1 MFRVLTCL
9 TVEHDWRLVG
19 VAAVL
24 CLFASL
30 TAVNL
35 FNRARATAGR
45 ARALWI
51 IAAAIATGFGIWA
64 THFVAM
70 LAYEPGIPI
79 AYSLSLTV
87 LSLAAAALITGSGL
101 SIAVYSGASSASALA
116 GAVVGGGIAAMHYTG
131 MFAVQIPGR
140 VTWDLPLILAS
151 IFFGMALGA
160 AAMVVAI
167 RSYRR
172 RDAAIAAV
180 LLTLAIVSHHFTA
193 MGAVEIVPDPARS
206 IDALTLSPGVLAIA
220 IASVAMAI
228 LGVSLV
234 GAFAGRRLDESSTFL
249 AMVINN
255 MTQGVI
261 LFDAY
266 ERVLVCNDRYIE
278 MYGLSPDIVKPGCT
292 LIDLINNRI
301 TTGSLN
307 IDAENYRAEILVAV
321 TQGQAMNRIVETPDG
336 RAISVINRP
345 VKGGQYWIGTH
356 DDITERIHAERRN
369 AAMSEQERR
378 RVEIE
383 TEIRAF
389 RKSVAEVLLTVTGS
403 TAALKSIAVAL
414 SDSSGRTS
422 ERTAGA
428 VDMSNEASSNMTAA
442 AGAAEELIASI
453 GEIGRQIGQAAEV
466 ASHSV
471 AEART
476 TDEHMTRLAD
486 TVQQIG
492 EVVNLISHIAG
503 QTNLLALNATIEA
516 ARAGDAGRG
525 FAVVASEVKSL
536 AVQTAKAT
544 EQIASQIDA
553 VQNSTRVA
561 VDAIRRNTNRMREID
576 GYTSAVALS
585 LQQQDS
591 ATDEISHN
599 VASAAHGAKGMVTV
613 LDEVTRA
620 VGDTRSAASKVLEA
634 SETVEAAAKSLQRG
648 IEGFLGRVAV

>member
-101 SIAVYSGASSASALA
+101 SIAVYSGASWAPALA

-140 VTWDLPLILAS
+140 VTWDLPLVLAS

-172 RDAAIAAV
+172 RDAALAAV

-193 MGAVEIVPDPARS
+193 MGAVEIVPDPTRS

-220 IASVAMAI
+220 IASAAMAI
-228 LGVSLV
+228 LCVSLV

-249 AMVINN
+249 AIVINN

-278 MYGLSPDIVKPGCT
+278 MYGLSTDVVKPGCT

-307 IDAENYRAEILVAV
+307 TDAENYRTEILAAV
-321 TQGQAMNRIVETPDG
+321 KQGQAMNRIVETPDG

-389 RKSVAEVLLTVTGS
+389 RKSVAEVLLTVTES
-403 TAALKSIAVAL
+403 TAALKSIAVDL
-414 SDSSGRTS
+414 SGSSGRTS

-428 VDMSNEASSNMTAA
+428 VDMSNEASANMTAA

-486 TVQQIG
+486 TVQHIG

-516 ARAGDAGRG
+516 ARAGEAGRG

-544 EQIASQIDA
+544 EQIARQIEA

-561 VDAIRRNTNRMREID
+561 VDAIRRNTERMREID

-620 VGDTRSAASKVLEA
+620 VGDTRSAAGKVLKA

>member
-9 TVEHDWRLVG
+9 AVEHDWRLVA
-19 VAAVL
+19 VAAVV

-45 ARALWI
+45 ARAMWI
-51 IAAAIATGFGIWA
+51 VAAAIATGFGIWA

-79 AYSLSLTV
+79 AYNLRLTV

-101 SIAVYSGASSASALA
+101 GIAVYLRGRWAPPLA
-116 GAVVGGGIAAMHYTG
+116 GAVVGGGIAAMHYIG
-131 MFAVQIPGR
+131 MYAIEIPGHISWQTAL
-140 VTWDLPLILAS
+140 VLVS
-151 IFFGMALGA
+151 ITFGMVLGA
-160 AAMVVAI
+160 LAMVVAI

-172 RDAAIAAV
+172 RDAAVASV

-193 MGAVEIVPDPARS
+193 MGAVEIVPDPTRT

-220 IASVAMAI
+220 IASAAMATLCI
-228 LGVSLV
+228 SLV
-234 GAFAGRRLDESSTFL
+234 SAIAGRRLDESSSFL
-249 AMVINN
+249 SMVINN
-255 MTQGVI
+255 MAQGVI
-261 LFDAY
+261 LFDAH
-266 ERVLVCNDRYIE
+266 ERVLVCNDRYVE
-278 MYGLSPDIVKPGCT
+278 MYGLSPDVVRVGCT
-292 LIDLINNRI
+292 LEDLIRNRI

-307 IDAENYRAEILVAV
+307 IDAQKYRDEILTAV
-321 TQGQAMNRIVETPDG
+321 RHGQSMNRIVETPDG
-336 RAISVINRP
+336 RAVLVVNRP
-345 VKGGQYWIGTH
+345 VKDGQYWIGTH
-356 DDITERIHAERRN
+356 DDITERIHAERKS

-389 RKSVAEVLLTVTGS
+389 RESVATVLQTVAES
-403 TAALKSIAVAL
+403 TAALKSIAVTL
-414 SDSSGRTS
+414 SNSSGFTS

-428 VDMSNEASSNMTAA
+428 VSTSNEASSNMTAA

-453 GEIGRQIGQAAEV
+453 GEIGRQISQAAEV

-471 AEART
+471 MEAQAT
-476 TDEHMTRLAD
+476 NEQMARLTD
-486 TVQQIG
+486 TVQEIG
-492 EVVNLISHIAG
+492 EVANLIRNIAG

-516 ARAGDAGRG
+516 ARAGEAGRG

-544 EQIASQIDA
+544 EQIARQIEA
-553 VQNSTRVA
+553 VQSSTHLA
-561 VDAIRRNTNRMREID
+561 VDAILRNTKHMREID

-585 LQQQDS
+585 LQQQDN

-599 VASAAHGAKGMVTV
+599 VASAAEGAKGMVTI
-613 LDEVTRA
+613 LNEVTRA

-634 SETVEAAAKSLQRG
+634 SETVEAAATSLQRG